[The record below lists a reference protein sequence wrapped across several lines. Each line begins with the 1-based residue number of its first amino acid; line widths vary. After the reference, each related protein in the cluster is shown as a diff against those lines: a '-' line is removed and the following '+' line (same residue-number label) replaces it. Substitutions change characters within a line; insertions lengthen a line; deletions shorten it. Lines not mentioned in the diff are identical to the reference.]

1 MIALALTILL
11 STDTIATSS
20 HTIDEV
26 VVVSAAGE
34 GRKRSA
40 KGQVASI
47 DEHLAELSHVNLVR
61 RGSYAWEPVVN
72 NMQTER
78 VSTTIDG
85 MKIFYACTDKMDPVT
100 SYVES
105 SNLQSILLNSGLN
118 GNPQSTGNI
127 GGSLDLKLKK
137 VGFSPLPTS
146 PKGEESHPVG
156 SSPLGGIRGG
166 LSSGYET
173 NGHLQVYGADASFS
187 TQRFYTN
194 GGVFYRHADNYKE
207 GGGRRVEFSQF
218 RKVNV
223 FANAGVRLSPLPTS
237 PKREESFTSP
247 SLPTSPKGEES
258 HSVGSSPLGG
268 IRGGLD
274 ILEGTFIFDRA
285 TDVGYPALNMDVAKA
300 EAFITSL
307 AYKHQWLGGF
317 LNSWETKAYYNHIT
331 HVMDDTKRPDVE
343 IHMDMPG
350 KSWTSGLYSL
360 LSASNERHDVQANY
374 DLYYNRLFADMTMYP
389 GGAAPMYMVT
399 WPDVGTL
406 NTGLALTDLMSLTN
420 RQSLKVSAKLAW
432 QTQRLNNEEGYH
444 ALEVFFPGMK
454 QSYHQ
459 LTGRVAL
466 NYQLSDLN
474 SQFNFGVGWGS
485 RAPTVTEAY
494 GYYLNNTFDQY
505 DYIGNPR
512 LKNESAIELNGAYK
526 LSIPHSQISIGLD
539 ANAFFFNNYI
549 IGQFENRLSPM
560 TVDAEGVK
568 VYGNLDHA
576 TIVNTSFTAEWK
588 PLHWLAWNT
597 RLSYAIGRDDK
608 GDPLP
613 LISPFAYTSNFTFV
627 YKRLQ
632 GKVELR
638 GNGKQVNYGK
648 KYGETVTPAWVIGN
662 ISGEYTLSIH
672 KYALTLRV
680 GVENIADKRYTTYS
694 DWCDIPQK
702 GRNLYTNLSV
712 QL

>member
-11 STDTIATSS
+11 ATDTIATSS

-40 KGQVASI
+40 KGKVASI

-72 NMQTER
+72 NMQIER

-137 VGFSPLPTS
+137 AGFNADPF
-146 PKGEESHPVG
+146 HVNADV
-156 SSPLGGIRGG
+156 
-166 LSSGYET
+166 GYET

-207 GGGRRVEFSQF
+207 GGGRKVEFSQF
-218 RKVNV
+218 QKVNA
-223 FANAGVRLSPLPTS
+223 FANAGMRLAE
-237 PKREESFTSP
+237 RD
-247 SLPTSPKGEES
+247 
-258 HSVGSSPLGG
+258 VV
-268 IRGGLD
+268 
-274 ILEGTFIFDRA
+274 EGTFIFDRA

-317 LNSWETKAYYNHIT
+317 FNSWETKAYYNHIT

-360 LSASNERHDVQANY
+360 LSASNGRHDVQANY

-406 NTGLALTDLMSLTN
+406 NTGLALSDCVRLTEG
-420 RQSLKVSAKLAW
+420 QSLKVSAKLAW
-432 QTQRLNNEEGYH
+432 QTQRLNNEEGYR

-454 QSYHQ
+454 RSYQ
-459 LTGRVAL
+459 QVTGRVAL
-466 NYQLSDLN
+466 NYQLSTVNFQLN
-474 SQFNFGVGWGS
+474 VGAGWGS

-512 LKNESAIELNGAYK
+512 LKNESAIELNGAAK
-526 LSIPHSQISIGLD
+526 FSMLNDQLSIGLD
-539 ANAFFFNNYI
+539 ANAFFLSNYI
-549 IGQFENRLSPM
+549 IGQFENRLSAM

-576 TIVNTSFTAEWK
+576 TIVNSSFTAEWK

-613 LISPFAYTSNFTFV
+613 LISPFAYASSLSFAYGRF
-627 YKRLQ
+627 R
-632 GKVELR
+632 GRVELR

-648 KYGETVTPAWVIGN
+648 KYGETATPAWAVGN
-662 ISGEYTLSIH
+662 ISGEY
-672 KYALTLRV
+672 ALYVDVCVLTFRA
-680 GVENIADKRYTTYS
+680 GVENLLDRRYSTYS
-694 DWCDIPQK
+694 DWCGIPQK
-702 GRNLYTNLSV
+702 GRNFYVNLNIN
-712 QL
+712 L

>member
-1 MIALALTILL
+1 MIALALSILL
-11 STDTIATSS
+11 STDTLATSS
-20 HTIDEV
+20 HVIDEV

-72 NMQTER
+72 NMATER

-127 GGSLDLKLKK
+127 GGSLDLKLRRI
-137 VGFSPLPTS
+137 GFSTNDAKP
-146 PKGEESHPVG
+146 
-156 SSPLGGIRGG
+156 SSLNPQLNVDA
-166 LSSGYET
+166 GYET
-173 NGHLQVYGADASFS
+173 NGHLQVYGADAAVSN
-187 TQRFYTN
+187 QRFYTN
-194 GGVFYRHADNYKE
+194 GGVFFRHADNYKE
-207 GGGRRVEFSQF
+207 GGGRKVQFSQF
-218 RKVNV
+218 QKVNAFV
-223 FANAGVRLSPLPTS
+223 NAGVKLADRD
-237 PKREESFTSP
+237 
-247 SLPTSPKGEES
+247 
-258 HSVGSSPLGG
+258 V
-268 IRGGLD
+268 
-274 ILEGTFIFDRA
+274 LEGTFIFDRA
-285 TDVGYPALNMDVAKA
+285 TNVGYPALNMDVAKA

-307 AYKHQWLGGF
+307 SYRHQWAESF

-331 HVMDDTKRPDVE
+331 HIMDDTKRPDVA

-360 LSASNERHDVQANY
+360 LSASNQRHDMQANY

-406 NTGLALTDLMSLTN
+406 NTGLALTDRVSLTDQ
-420 RQSLKVSAKLAW
+420 QSLKLSAKLAFH
-432 QTQRLNNEEGYH
+432 TQRLNNEEGYH
-444 ALEVFFPGMK
+444 ALRVFFPGMK
-454 QSYHQ
+454 QNYQ
-459 LTGRVAL
+459 QVTGRVAA
-466 NYQLSDLN
+466 NYQLNVGSSQLN
-474 SQFNFGVGWGS
+474 VGAGWGS

-512 LKNESAIELNGAYK
+512 LKNESAIELNGNYK
-526 LSIPHSQISIGLD
+526 LSTLNNKLSIGVD
-539 ANAFFFNNYI
+539 ANAFFFSNYI
-549 IGQFENRLSPM
+549 IGQFETRLSPM

-568 VYGNLDHA
+568 VYQNLSHA
-576 TIVNTSFTAEWK
+576 TIVNTSMNIQWRLFKALT
-588 PLHWLAWNT
+588 WNT
-597 RLSYAIGRDDK
+597 RLSHAIGHDDK
-608 GDPLP
+608 DDPLP
-613 LISPFAYTSNFTFV
+613 LISPFAYTSSLTFAHQRFQA
-627 YKRLQ
+627 KA
-632 GKVELR
+632 ELR
-638 GNGKQVNYGK
+638 GNTRQVNYGK
-648 KYGETVTPAWVIGN
+648 KYGETATSAWVIGN
-662 ISGEYTLSIH
+662 ISGQYTLLIDEH
-672 KYALTLRV
+672 ALTLRA
-680 GVENIADKRYTTYS
+680 GVENLFDKRYTTYA

-702 GRNLYTNLSV
+702 GRNIYVNLSWN
-712 QL
+712 L